1 MTAVRSALRGVA
13 AIVAASALAACST
26 MPGERVV
33 NPTLPANWTDA
44 PAGAELPVAD
54 WWQNFNDPALT
65 ALVNEALLNG
75 PSVQQALLRVREARA
90 LSYSTITQ
98 YLPELSATGQGQYQR
113 DVDRSGGFPT
123 AAGGTEREQM
133 TGSYGAQ
140 VSWEIPLF
148 SRIEASL
155 VGSRANT
162 RSALAD
168 VRAAQVALAADVA
181 QAYVD
186 LRAAQASREALERS
200 VATADDLSRILDIS
214 FNAGITSEADAADGR
229 RLAES
234 TRARLPGLVIEERR
248 AENVLAVLRGRTPG
262 TETQEVRAVLDAEL
276 QPVPHMELTQAPA
289 APADLVRLRP
299 DVARAEAQ
307 ALLAAASVSNA
318 RTDLLPRLNL
328 TGAILSSDALI
339 GDPIGVGATLATGTP
354 LISIPLF
361 DWGARLARVRER
373 NAQFD
378 QALLQYHTTVTQA
391 VAEASNAL
399 VALDQGRLR
408 LESAA
413 RAETAAET
421 TARGSRAAYEAG
433 IQSLTDRLRSEQQL
447 IDANL
452 TRIEA
457 EAQSARAAIAT
468 YRAFGGGPSFETPLR
483 EVPSQ

>member
-1 MTAVRSALRGVA
+1 MMPTRSTGLA
-13 AIVAASALAACST
+13 AIVAAAALAACST
-26 MPGERVV
+26 MPGER
-33 NPTLPANWTDA
+33 PLSPDLPANWTDA
-44 PAGAELPVAD
+44 PAGAELPVSD
-54 WWQNFNDPALT
+54 WWANFDDPALT

-75 PSVQQALLRVREARA
+75 PSVQQALLRVRESRA
-90 LSYSTITQ
+90 LSHSTVAQ
-98 YLPELSATGQGQYQR
+98 YLPELSATGQGQYSR
-113 DVDRSGGFPT
+113 AVENGALPT
-123 AAGGTEREQM
+123 AGGGTEREQM
-133 TGSYGAQ
+133 TGSYGGS

-148 SRIEASL
+148 SRIEAAF

-162 RSALAD
+162 RGAVAD
-168 VRAAQVALAADVA
+168 VRAAQVTLAGDVA

-186 LRAAQASREALERS
+186 LRAAQASRAALQRS
-200 VATADDLSRILDIS
+200 VETADELSRILDIS
-214 FNAGITSEADAADGR
+214 FNAGITSEADAADAR
-229 RLAES
+229 RLAEA

-248 AENVLAVLRGRTPG
+248 AENVLAVLRGLAPG
-262 TETQEVRAVLDAEL
+262 TETPETRAVLDAEG
-276 QPVPHMELTQAPA
+276 QPVPFMQLTQAPA
-289 APADLVRLRP
+289 APADLIRLRP

-307 ALLAAASVSNA
+307 AIVAAAGVSNA

-328 TGAILSSDALI
+328 TGSILTTDALI
-339 GDPIGVGATLATGTP
+339 GDPLNVGGTFANGTP

-373 NAQFD
+373 DAQFD
-378 QALLQYHTTVTQA
+378 QALLQYRQVVTQA

-408 LESAA
+408 LDSAR

-421 TARGSRAAYEAG
+421 TARGSRAAYGAG

-452 TRIEA
+452 TRIDA

>member
-1 MTAVRSALRGVA
+1 MMPTRSTGLA
-13 AIVAASALAACST
+13 AIVAAAALAACST
-26 MPGERVV
+26 MPGER
-33 NPTLPANWTDA
+33 PLSPDLPANWTDA
-44 PAGAELPVAD
+44 PAGAELPVSD
-54 WWQNFNDPALT
+54 WWANFDDPALT

-75 PSVQQALLRVREARA
+75 PSVQQALLRVRESRA
-90 LSYSTITQ
+90 LSHSTVAQ
-98 YLPELSATGQGQYQR
+98 YLPELSATGQGQYSR
-113 DVDRSGGFPT
+113 AVENGALPT
-123 AAGGTEREQM
+123 AGGGTEREQM
-133 TGSYGAQ
+133 TGSYGGS

-148 SRIEASL
+148 SRIEAAF

-162 RSALAD
+162 RGADAD
-168 VRAAQVALAADVA
+168 VRAAQVTLAGDVA

-186 LRAAQASREALERS
+186 LRAAQASRAALQRS
-200 VATADDLSRILDIS
+200 VETADELSRILDIS
-214 FNAGITSEADAADGR
+214 FNAGITSEADAADAR
-229 RLAES
+229 RLAEA

-248 AENVLAVLRGRTPG
+248 AENVLAVLRGLAPG
-262 TETQEVRAVLDAEL
+262 TETPETRAVLDAEG
-276 QPVPHMELTQAPA
+276 QPVPFMQLTQAPA
-289 APADLVRLRP
+289 APADLIRLRP

-307 ALLAAASVSNA
+307 AIVAAAGVSNA

-328 TGAILSSDALI
+328 TGSILTTDALI
-339 GDPIGVGATLATGTP
+339 GDPLNVGGTFANGTP

-373 NAQFD
+373 DAQFD
-378 QALLQYHTTVTQA
+378 QALLQYRQVVTQA

-408 LESAA
+408 LDSAR

-421 TARGSRAAYEAG
+421 TARGSRAAYGAG

-452 TRIEA
+452 TRIDA